1 MKKSLFFLILPFF
14 AIANEPSGNGYD
26 IVPRVLNF
34 ILFSGILYYFI
45 ANPIKNAYQARVNA
59 IAARLD
65 SVQQKLK
72 ESKAKKDD
80 ALRKVQEAQNIANS
94 LIETARKEAAILTD
108 KIKNE
113 TKAEIA
119 NLEKDFQEQK
129 EFEQRYMFK
138 SVIGEV
144 LNEIFINDSIKI
156 DQNELINIMLK
167 KVG

>member
-1 MKKSLFFLILPFF
+1 M
-14 AIANEPSGNGYD
+14 
-26 IVPRVLNF
+26 
-34 ILFSGILYYFI
+34 
-45 ANPIKNAYQARVNA
+45 
-59 IAARLD
+59 
-65 SVQQKLK
+65 
-72 ESKAKKDD
+72 
-80 ALRKVQEAQNIANS
+80 RKVQEAQNIANS

-119 NLEKDFQEQK
+119 NLEKDFQKQK

-138 SVIGEV
+138 SVVGEV